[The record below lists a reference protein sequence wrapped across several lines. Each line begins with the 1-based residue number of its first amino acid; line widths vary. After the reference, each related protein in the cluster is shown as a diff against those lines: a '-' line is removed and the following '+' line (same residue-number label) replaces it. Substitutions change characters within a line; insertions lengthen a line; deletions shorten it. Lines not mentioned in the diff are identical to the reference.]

1 MKKKFRAILLAAGLG
16 TRLRPL
22 TLKMPKCMVDIN
34 GKPLLGNWLTK
45 LENAGCEAVLIN
57 THLAEAVVDYIN
69 NLQKGTMDIRIVH
82 ERELLGTAGT
92 LIKNQDFFRHKTGL
106 LIHADN
112 AMRDDLNEFLEAHE
126 QRDKECMLT
135 MLTFLSRNPSTCGI
149 VELDN
154 KGIVKRFHEKVKNPP
169 GNLAN
174 GAVYAF
180 DWSLIKH
187 MNEETPDAKDFGKD
201 VIPSFMGRIKTWNT
215 MSTYLDIGTPEAL
228 ALAQRLFKESL

>member
-57 THLAEAVVDYIN
+57 THYLAEAVVDYIN
-69 NLQKGTMDIRIVH
+69 NLQKGTMDIRIVQ

-92 LIKNQDFFRHKTGL
+92 LIKNQNFFGKETGV

-112 AMRDDLNEFLEAHE
+112 AREM
-126 QRDKECMLT
+126 
-135 MLTFLSRNPSTCGI
+135 I
-149 VELDN
+149 
-154 KGIVKRFHEKVKNPP
+154 
-169 GNLAN
+169 
-174 GAVYAF
+174 
-180 DWSLIKH
+180 
-187 MNEETPDAKDFGKD
+187 
-201 VIPSFMGRIKTWNT
+201 
-215 MSTYLDIGTPEAL
+215 
-228 ALAQRLFKESL
+228 